1 MALAETAG
9 ALGGHVAV
17 RGGGSDGLLL
27 VLPTQCMT
35 NGTHSKRCFLEIPMS
50 FDTPLAIAG
59 PLRKPRQM
67 LAEQT
72 YGGHTSLHDDA
83 MAEKLGFK
91 AGPIEGPTHFSQ
103 FPPLLAHFWGNA
115 WFERGC
121 ISAHYVNMVVEGEAV
136 RAFAELLPKGAHAT
150 RVWAEKADGTPVLEA
165 SASIGPDHGQT
176 LLEQRLAALRAPEK
190 LVILADLRVGMHG
203 AEDERVRMDADQNM
217 GALYPFSLNQKLAA
231 ITEASPWYSDA
242 AASPWGR
249 PVIPLEMVS
258 VLANYSSNQARFPVK
273 HPVIGLFADQEIRM
287 LEGPLFVGEDYVLR
301 REIVALSESK
311 RTESYWVR
319 TRIFDSSGK
328 RQVAEMLLNHATLK
342 HSYANYEAER
352 AAP

>member
-1 MALAETAG
+1 
-9 ALGGHVAV
+9 
-17 RGGGSDGLLL
+17 
-27 VLPTQCMT
+27 
-35 NGTHSKRCFLEIPMS
+35 MS
-50 FDTPLAIAG
+50 FDTPLFIAG
-59 PLRKPRQM
+59 PPRTPRQM

-103 FPPLLAHFWGNA
+103 FAPLLAHFWGQA

-121 ISAHYVNMVVEGEAV
+121 ISAHYQNMVVEGEAV
-136 RAFAELLPKGAHAT
+136 RAFAAIPADGGRST
-150 RVWAEKADGTPVLEA
+150 RVWTEKADGTSVLEA

-176 LLEQRLAALRAPEK
+176 LLEQRLAALRPPEK
-190 LVILADLRVGMHG
+190 LVILADLEVGMRG
-203 AEDERVRMDADQNM
+203 AADERVRMDADQNM
-217 GALYPFSLNQKLAA
+217 GALYPFSLTQKLAA
-231 ITEASPWYSDA
+231 ITEPSPWYSDA
-242 AASPWGR
+242 VASPWGR
-249 PVIPLEMVS
+249 AIVPLEMVS
-258 VLANYSSNQARFPVK
+258 VLANYSASQARFPVK
-273 HPVIGLFADQEIRM
+273 QPAIGLFADQEIRM
-287 LEGPLFVGEDYVLR
+287 IEGPLFVGEDYVLR

-319 TRIFDSSGK
+319 TAIFDTDGK

-352 AAP
+352 AAS

>member
-1 MALAETAG
+1 
-9 ALGGHVAV
+9 
-17 RGGGSDGLLL
+17 
-27 VLPTQCMT
+27 
-35 NGTHSKRCFLEIPMS
+35 MS

-59 PLRKPRQM
+59 PLRTPRQM

-103 FPPLLAHFWGNA
+103 FAPLLAHRWGRA

-121 ISAHYVNMVVEGEAV
+121 ISAHYQNMAVEGEAV
-136 RAFAELLPKGAHAT
+136 RAFAAIPADGGLST

-165 SASIGPDHGQT
+165 RASIGPDHGQT
-176 LLEQRLAALRAPEK
+176 LLEQRLAALRPPEK
-190 LVILADLRVGMHG
+190 LVILADLEVGMRG
-203 AEDERVRMDADQNM
+203 AADERVRMDAEQNI
-217 GALYPFSLNQKLAA
+217 GALYPFSLTQKLAA
-231 ITEASPWYSDA
+231 ITENSPWYSDA
-242 AASPWGR
+242 DASPWGR
-249 PVIPLEMVS
+249 AIVPLEMVS
-258 VLANYSSNQARFPVK
+258 VLANYSSAQARFPVK
-273 HPVIGLFADQEIRM
+273 QPAIGLFADQEIRM
-287 LEGPLFVGEDYVLR
+287 IEGPLFVGEDYVLR
-301 REIVALSESK
+301 REIVALAESK

-319 TRIFDSSGK
+319 TVIFDAAGK

-352 AAP
+352 AGS